1 LCIEEPVPQ
10 ARDQRIKLTFKQNP
24 EPAEKDHAKFVWL
37 VDVPAGQKKIIT
49 NTVELEAPADMNLDF
64 GWR

>member
-1 LCIEEPVPQ
+1 LRIEEPVPQ
-10 ARDQRIKLTFKQNP
+10 ARDKRIHLNFKQNP

-37 VDVPAGQKKIIT
+37 LDVPAGQKKTIQNNI
-49 NTVELEAPADMNLDF
+49 ELEAPNDMNLDF